1 MEGNGVHVPGR
12 RSMTAVVLGGS
23 GFLGSHLCDAL
34 LAKGQNVIAVDD
46 LSTGRLQ
53 NIEHLTGNKSFKF
66 VQADISLELPY
77 LGTPELIL
85 NFASP
90 ASPPAYLS
98 MPVHTMRTGSL
109 GTMHALELASK
120 ANTRFI
126 MASTSE
132 IYGDP
137 LEHPQ
142 TESYWGNVNPVG
154 VRSCYDEAKRFAE
167 SLTFAY
173 QRERG
178 TNTGIVRIFNTY
190 GPRLDPKDGRVVS
203 NFIMAAI
210 NNQPLNI
217 YGDGS
222 QTRSLCYVTDLVDGI
237 LRMAD
242 SKLTGPINLGNPNEM
257 TILQLAHRVID
268 ATQSKSTINFQSA
281 LSDDPQQRNPD
292 IALAKAELNWF
303 PATDLDAGLQST
315 VDWMT
320 TMEQNNDK

>member
-1 MEGNGVHVPGR
+1 
-12 RSMTAVVLGGS
+12 MTAVVLGGS

-34 LAKGQNVIAVDD
+34 LARGQDVIAVDD

-53 NIEHLTGNKSFKF
+53 NIDHLKSNKSFKF
-66 VQADISLELPY
+66 VQADISLELPD

-98 MPVHTMRTGSL
+98 MPVHTLRTGSL
-109 GTMHALELASK
+109 GTMHALDLASQTN
-120 ANTRFI
+120 ARFV

-142 TESYWGNVNPVG
+142 TESYWGNVNPIG
-154 VRSCYDEAKRFAE
+154 VRSCYDEAKRFSEA
-167 SLTFAY
+167 LTFAH

-178 TNTGIVRIFNTY
+178 SNTGIVRIFNTY
-190 GPRLDPKDGRVVS
+190 GPRLDPTDGRVVS

-210 NNQPLNI
+210 NDLPLNI

-222 QTRSLCYVTDLVDGI
+222 QTRSLCYVSDLVDGI

-242 SKLTGPINLGNPNEM
+242 SNIDGPINLGNPNEM
-257 TILQLAHRVID
+257 TVLQLAQRIID
-268 ATQSKSTINFQSA
+268 ITDSKSAINFKSA

-292 IALAKAELNWF
+292 ITLAKDELNWF
-303 PATDLDAGLQST
+303 PTTQLDAGLQST
-315 VDWMT
+315 ISWMAN
-320 TMEQNNDK
+320 MEKKK

>member
-1 MEGNGVHVPGR
+1 
-12 RSMTAVVLGGS
+12 MTAVVLGGS

-34 LAKGQNVIAVDD
+34 LARGQDVIAVDD

-66 VQADISLELPY
+66 VQADITLELPD

-178 TNTGIVRIFNTY
+178 TDIGIVRIFNTY
-190 GPRLDPKDGRVVS
+190 GPRLDPTDGRVVS
-203 NFIMAAI
+203 NFIMAALH
-210 NNQPLNI
+210 NQPLNI

-222 QTRSLCYVTDLVDGI
+222 QTRSLCYVSDLVDGI

-242 SKLTGPINLGNPNEM
+242 SKISGPINLGNPNEM
-257 TILQLAHRVID
+257 TVLQLAQRIID
-268 ATQSKSTINFQSA
+268 LTRSQSTINFQSS
-281 LSDDPQQRNPD
+281 LPDDPQQRNPD
-292 IALAKAELNWF
+292 ITLAKSKLDWF
-303 PATDLDAGLQST
+303 PHTDLDTGLQST
-315 VDWMT
+315 IHWMS
-320 TMEQNNDK
+320 TMEKK

>member
-1 MEGNGVHVPGR
+1 
-12 RSMTAVVLGGS
+12 MTAIVLGGS

-34 LAKGQNVIAVDD
+34 LARGQDVIAVDD

-53 NIEHLTGNKSFKF
+53 NIDHLKSNKSFKF
-66 VQADISLELPY
+66 VQADISLELPD

-98 MPVHTMRTGSL
+98 MPVHTLRTGSL

-120 ANTRFI
+120 TNARFV

-142 TESYWGNVNPVG
+142 TESYWGNVNPIG
-154 VRSCYDEAKRFAE
+154 VRSCYDEAKRFSEA
-167 SLTFAY
+167 LTFAH
-173 QRERG
+173 QRERA

-190 GPRLDPKDGRVVS
+190 GPRLDPTDGRVVS

-210 NNQPLNI
+210 NDLPLNI

-222 QTRSLCYVTDLVDGI
+222 QTRSLCYVSDLVDGI

-242 SKLTGPINLGNPNEM
+242 SNINGPINLGNPNEM
-257 TILQLAHRVID
+257 TVLQLAQRIVDITD
-268 ATQSKSTINFQSA
+268 SKSVINFQSA

-303 PATDLDAGLQST
+303 PTTQLDAGLQST
-315 VDWMT
+315 INWMAN
-320 TMEQNNDK
+320 MEKKT

>member
-1 MEGNGVHVPGR
+1 
-12 RSMTAVVLGGS
+12 MTAVVLGGS

-34 LAKGQNVIAVDD
+34 LARGQDVIAVDD

-66 VQADISLELPY
+66 IQVDISIGLPD

-90 ASPPAYLS
+90 ASPPAYLE
-98 MPVHTMRTGSL
+98 MPIHTMRTGSL
-109 GTMHALELASK
+109 GTMHALELATTSHS
-120 ANTRFI
+120 RFI

-190 GPRLDPKDGRVVS
+190 GPRLDPTDGRVVS
-203 NFIMAAI
+203 NFIMAALH
-210 NNQPLNI
+210 NQPLNI

-222 QTRSLCYVTDLVDGI
+222 QTRSLCYVSDLVDGI
-237 LRMAD
+237 IKMAD
-242 SKLTGPINLGNPNEM
+242 SKISGPINLGNPNEM
-257 TILQLAHRVID
+257 TILQLAQRIIEL
-268 ATQSKSTINFQSA
+268 TRSQSTINFQSS
-281 LSDDPQQRNPD
+281 LPDDPQQRNPD
-292 IALAKAELNWF
+292 ITLAKSKLDWF
-303 PATDLDAGLQST
+303 PHTDLDTGLQST
-315 VDWMT
+315 IHWMS
-320 TMEQNNDK
+320 TMERK

>member
-1 MEGNGVHVPGR
+1 
-12 RSMTAVVLGGS
+12 MTAVVLGGS

-34 LAKGQNVIAVDD
+34 LARGQDVIAVDD

-53 NIEHLTGNKSFKF
+53 NIEHLADNKSFKF
-66 VQADISLELPY
+66 IQVDISIGLPD

-90 ASPPAYLS
+90 ASPPAYLE
-98 MPVHTMRTGSL
+98 MPIHTMRTGSL
-109 GTMHALELASK
+109 GTMHALELATTSHS
-120 ANTRFI
+120 RFI

-142 TESYWGNVNPVG
+142 TESYWGNVNPIG

-190 GPRLDPKDGRVVS
+190 GPRLDPTDGRVVS
-203 NFIMAAI
+203 NFIMAALH
-210 NNQPLNI
+210 NQPLNI

-222 QTRSLCYVTDLVDGI
+222 QTRSLCYVSDLVDGI
-237 LRMAD
+237 IKMAD
-242 SKLTGPINLGNPNEM
+242 SKISGPINLGNPNEM
-257 TILQLAHRVID
+257 TVLQLAQRIID
-268 ATQSKSTINFQSA
+268 LTHSQSTINFQSS
-281 LSDDPQQRNPD
+281 LPDDPQQRNPD
-292 IALAKAELNWF
+292 ITLAKSKLDWF
-303 PATDLDAGLQST
+303 PHTDLDTGLQST
-315 VDWMT
+315 IHWMS
-320 TMEQNNDK
+320 TMEKK

>member
-1 MEGNGVHVPGR
+1 
-12 RSMTAVVLGGS
+12 MTAVVLGGS

-34 LAKGQNVIAVDD
+34 LARGQDVIAVDD

-53 NIEHLTGNKSFKF
+53 NIDHLKSNKSFKF
-66 VQADISLELPY
+66 VQADISLELPD

-98 MPVHTMRTGSL
+98 MPVHTLRTGSL
-109 GTMHALELASK
+109 GTMHALELATK
-120 ANTRFI
+120 TNARFV

-142 TESYWGNVNPVG
+142 TESYWGNVNPIG
-154 VRSCYDEAKRFAE
+154 VRSCYDEAKRFSEA
-167 SLTFAY
+167 LTFAH

-190 GPRLDPKDGRVVS
+190 GPRLDPTDGRVVS

-210 NNQPLNI
+210 NDLPLNI

-222 QTRSLCYVTDLVDGI
+222 QTRSLCYVSDLVDGI

-242 SKLTGPINLGNPNEM
+242 SNINGPINLGNPNEM
-257 TILQLAHRVID
+257 TVLQLAQRIID
-268 ATQSKSTINFQSA
+268 ITDSKSAINFKSA

-292 IALAKAELNWF
+292 ITLAKDELNWF
-303 PATDLDAGLQST
+303 PTTHLDAGLQST
-315 VDWMT
+315 INWMAN
-320 TMEQNNDK
+320 MEKKNDKW

>member
-1 MEGNGVHVPGR
+1 
-12 RSMTAVVLGGS
+12 MTAVVLGGS

-34 LAKGQNVIAVDD
+34 LARGQDVIAVDD

-53 NIEHLTGNKSFKF
+53 NIDHLKSNKSFKF
-66 VQADISLELPY
+66 VQADISLELPD

-98 MPVHTMRTGSL
+98 MPVHTLRTGSL
-109 GTMHALELASK
+109 GTMHALELATK
-120 ANTRFI
+120 TNARFV

-142 TESYWGNVNPVG
+142 TESYWGNVNPIG
-154 VRSCYDEAKRFAE
+154 VRSCYDEAKRFSEA
-167 SLTFAY
+167 LTFAH
-173 QRERG
+173 QRERA

-190 GPRLDPKDGRVVS
+190 GPRLDPTDGRVVS

-210 NNQPLNI
+210 NDLPLNI

-222 QTRSLCYVTDLVDGI
+222 QTRSLCYVSDLVDGI

-242 SKLTGPINLGNPNEM
+242 SNINGPINLGNPNEM
-257 TILQLAHRVID
+257 TVLQLAQRIVDITD
-268 ATQSKSTINFQSA
+268 SKSVINFQSA

-303 PATDLDAGLQST
+303 PTTQLDAGLQST
-315 VDWMT
+315 INWMAN
-320 TMEQNNDK
+320 MEKKT

>member
-1 MEGNGVHVPGR
+1 
-12 RSMTAVVLGGS
+12 MTAVVLGGS

-34 LAKGQNVIAVDD
+34 LARGQDVIAVDD
-46 LSTGRLQ
+46 LSTGRLR

-66 VQADISLELPY
+66 VQADISLELPD

-98 MPVHTMRTGSL
+98 MPIHTMRTGSL
-109 GTMHALELASK
+109 GTMHALELASRTN
-120 ANTRFI
+120 ARFV

-142 TESYWGNVNPVG
+142 TESYWGNANPVG

-237 LRMAD
+237 LRMAN

-257 TILQLAHRVID
+257 TILQLAHRVIE

-320 TMEQNNDK
+320 TMEQDNDK

>member
-1 MEGNGVHVPGR
+1 
-12 RSMTAVVLGGS
+12 MTAVVLGGS

-34 LAKGQNVIAVDD
+34 LARGQDVIAVDD

-53 NIEHLTGNKSFKF
+53 NIDHLKSNKSFKF
-66 VQADISLELPY
+66 VQADISLELPD

-98 MPVHTMRTGSL
+98 MPVHTLRTGSL

-120 ANTRFI
+120 TNARFV

-142 TESYWGNVNPVG
+142 TESYWGNVNPIG
-154 VRSCYDEAKRFAE
+154 VRSCYDEAKRFSEA
-167 SLTFAY
+167 LTFAH
-173 QRERG
+173 QRERA

-190 GPRLDPKDGRVVS
+190 GPRLDPTDGRVVS

-210 NNQPLNI
+210 NDLPLNI

-222 QTRSLCYVTDLVDGI
+222 QTRSLCYVSDLVDGI

-242 SKLTGPINLGNPNEM
+242 SKINGPINLGNPNEM
-257 TILQLAHRVID
+257 TVLQLAQRIVDITD
-268 ATQSKSTINFQSA
+268 SKSVINFQSA

-303 PATDLDAGLQST
+303 PTTQLDAGLQST
-315 VDWMT
+315 INWMAN
-320 TMEQNNDK
+320 MEKKK

>member
-1 MEGNGVHVPGR
+1 
-12 RSMTAVVLGGS
+12 MTAVVLGGS

-34 LAKGQNVIAVDD
+34 LARGQDVIAVDD

-53 NIEHLTGNKSFKF
+53 NIDHLKSNKSFKF
-66 VQADISLELPY
+66 VQADISLELPD

-98 MPVHTMRTGSL
+98 MPIHTLRTGSL

-120 ANTRFI
+120 TNARFV

-142 TESYWGNVNPVG
+142 TESYWGNVNPIG
-154 VRSCYDEAKRFAE
+154 VRSCYDEAKRFSEA
-167 SLTFAY
+167 LTFAH
-173 QRERG
+173 QRERA

-190 GPRLDPKDGRVVS
+190 GPRLDPTDGRVVS

-210 NNQPLNI
+210 NDLPLNI

-222 QTRSLCYVTDLVDGI
+222 QTRSLCYVSDLVDGI

-242 SKLTGPINLGNPNEM
+242 SNINGPINLGNPNEM
-257 TILQLAHRVID
+257 TVLQLAQRIVDITD
-268 ATQSKSTINFQSA
+268 SKSVINFQSA

-303 PATDLDAGLQST
+303 PTTQLDAGLQST
-315 VDWMT
+315 INWMAN
-320 TMEQNNDK
+320 MEKKT

>member
-1 MEGNGVHVPGR
+1 
-12 RSMTAVVLGGS
+12 MTAVVLGGS

-34 LAKGQNVIAVDD
+34 LARGQDVIAVDD
-46 LSTGRLQ
+46 LSTRRLQ
-53 NIEHLTGNKSFKF
+53 NIEHLIGNKTFKF
-66 VQADISLELPY
+66 IHADISVGLPD

-85 NFASP
+85 NLASP

-98 MPVHTMRTGSL
+98 MPIHTMRTGSL

-120 ANTRFI
+120 ANARFV

-142 TESYWGNVNPVG
+142 TETYWGNVNPVG

-178 TNTGIVRIFNTY
+178 ANTGIVRIFNTY
-190 GPRLDPKDGRVVS
+190 GPRLDPNDGRVVS

-210 NNQPLNI
+210 NDQPLNI

-222 QTRSLCYVTDLVDGI
+222 QTRSLCYVSDLVDGI

-242 SKLTGPINLGNPNEM
+242 SNNSGPINLGNPNEL
-257 TILQLAHRVID
+257 TILQLAQRVID
-268 ATQSKSTINFQSA
+268 LTHSKSTINFQSA

-292 IALAKAELNWF
+292 IALAKTALNWF

-315 VDWMT
+315 VHWMT
-320 TMEQNNDK
+320 TMEHKYDK

>member
-1 MEGNGVHVPGR
+1 
-12 RSMTAVVLGGS
+12 MTAVVLGGS

-34 LAKGQNVIAVDD
+34 LARGQDVIAVDD

-53 NIEHLTGNKSFKF
+53 NIDHLKSNKSFKF
-66 VQADISLELPY
+66 VQADISLELPD

-98 MPVHTMRTGSL
+98 MPVHTLRTGSL

-120 ANTRFI
+120 TNARFV

-142 TESYWGNVNPVG
+142 TESYWGNVNPIG
-154 VRSCYDEAKRFAE
+154 VRSCYDEAKRFSEA
-167 SLTFAY
+167 LTFAH
-173 QRERG
+173 QRERA

-190 GPRLDPKDGRVVS
+190 GPRLDPTDGRVVS

-210 NNQPLNI
+210 NDLPLNI

-222 QTRSLCYVTDLVDGI
+222 QTRSLCYVSDLVDGI

-242 SKLTGPINLGNPNEM
+242 SNINGPINLGNPNEM
-257 TILQLAHRVID
+257 TVLQLAQRIID
-268 ATQSKSTINFQSA
+268 ITDSKSAINFQSA

-292 IALAKAELNWF
+292 ITLAKAELNWF
-303 PATDLDAGLQST
+303 PTTQLDAGLQST
-315 VDWMT
+315 IHWMAN
-320 TMEQNNDK
+320 MEKKQ

>member
-1 MEGNGVHVPGR
+1 
-12 RSMTAVVLGGS
+12 MTAVVLGGS

-34 LAKGQNVIAVDD
+34 LARGQDVIAVDD
-46 LSTGRLQ
+46 LSTGRSQ
-53 NIEHLTGNKSFKF
+53 NIEHLIGNKTFKF
-66 VQADISLELPY
+66 IHADISVGLPD

-85 NFASP
+85 NLASP

-98 MPVHTMRTGSL
+98 MPIHTMRTGSL

-120 ANTRFI
+120 ANARFV

-142 TESYWGNVNPVG
+142 TETYWGNVNPVG

-178 TNTGIVRIFNTY
+178 ANTGIVRIFNTY
-190 GPRLDPKDGRVVS
+190 GPRLDPNDGRVVS

-210 NNQPLNI
+210 NDQPLNI

-222 QTRSLCYVTDLVDGI
+222 QTRSLCYVSDLVDGI

-242 SKLTGPINLGNPNEM
+242 SNNSGPINLGNPNEL
-257 TILQLAHRVID
+257 TILQLAQRVID
-268 ATQSKSTINFQSA
+268 LTHSKSTINFQSA

-292 IALAKAELNWF
+292 IALAKTALNWF

-315 VDWMT
+315 VHWMT
-320 TMEQNNDK
+320 TMEHKYDK

>member
-1 MEGNGVHVPGR
+1 
-12 RSMTAVVLGGS
+12 MTAVVLGGS

-34 LAKGQNVIAVDD
+34 LARGQDVIAVDD

-53 NIEHLTGNKSFKF
+53 NIDHLKSNKSFRF
-66 VQADISLELPY
+66 IQADISLELPDV
-77 LGTPELIL
+77 GTPELIL

-98 MPVHTMRTGSL
+98 MPVHTLRTGSL
-109 GTMHALELASK
+109 GTMHALELATK
-120 ANTRFI
+120 TNARFV

-142 TESYWGNVNPVG
+142 TESYWGNVNPIG
-154 VRSCYDEAKRFAE
+154 VRSCYDEAKRFSEA
-167 SLTFAY
+167 LTFAH

-178 TNTGIVRIFNTY
+178 TNAGIIRIFNTY
-190 GPRLDPKDGRVVS
+190 GPRLDPIDGRVVS

-210 NNQPLNI
+210 NDLPLNI

-222 QTRSLCYVTDLVDGI
+222 QTRSLCYVSDLVDGI

-242 SKLTGPINLGNPNEM
+242 SKINGPINLGNPNEM
-257 TILQLAHRVID
+257 TVLQLAQRIID
-268 ATQSKSTINFQSA
+268 ITDSKSAINFQSA

-292 IALAKAELNWF
+292 IALAIDELNWF
-303 PATDLDAGLQST
+303 PTTQLDAGLQST
-315 VDWMT
+315 INWMAN
-320 TMEQNNDK
+320 MEKKT

>member
-1 MEGNGVHVPGR
+1 
-12 RSMTAVVLGGS
+12 MTAVVLGGS

-34 LAKGQNVIAVDD
+34 LARGQDVIAVDD

-53 NIEHLTGNKSFKF
+53 NIDHLKSNKSFKF
-66 VQADISLELPY
+66 VQADISLELPD

-98 MPVHTMRTGSL
+98 MPVHTLRTGSL

-120 ANTRFI
+120 TNARFV

-142 TESYWGNVNPVG
+142 TESYWGNVNPIG
-154 VRSCYDEAKRFAE
+154 VRSCYDEAKRFSEA
-167 SLTFAY
+167 LTFAH

-190 GPRLDPKDGRVVS
+190 GPRLDPTDGRVVS

-210 NNQPLNI
+210 NDLPLNI

-222 QTRSLCYVTDLVDGI
+222 QTRSLCYVSDLVDGI

-242 SKLTGPINLGNPNEM
+242 SNINGPINLGNPNEM
-257 TILQLAHRVID
+257 TVLQLAQRIVDITD
-268 ATQSKSTINFQSA
+268 SKSVINFQSA

-303 PATDLDAGLQST
+303 PTTQLDAGLQST
-315 VDWMT
+315 INWMAN
-320 TMEQNNDK
+320 MEKKT

>member
-1 MEGNGVHVPGR
+1 
-12 RSMTAVVLGGS
+12 MTAVVLGGS

-34 LAKGQNVIAVDD
+34 LARGQDVIAVDD

-53 NIEHLTGNKSFKF
+53 NIDHLKSNKSFKF
-66 VQADISLELPY
+66 VQADISLELPD

-98 MPVHTMRTGSL
+98 MPIHTLRTGSL

-120 ANTRFI
+120 TNARFV

-142 TESYWGNVNPVG
+142 TESYWGNVNPIG
-154 VRSCYDEAKRFAE
+154 VRSCYDEAKRFSEA
-167 SLTFAY
+167 LTFAH

-190 GPRLDPKDGRVVS
+190 GPRLDPTDGRVVS

-210 NNQPLNI
+210 NDLPLNI

-222 QTRSLCYVTDLVDGI
+222 QTRSLCYVSDLVDGI

-242 SKLTGPINLGNPNEM
+242 SKINGPINLGNPNEM
-257 TILQLAHRVID
+257 TVLQLAQRIID
-268 ATQSKSTINFQSA
+268 ITDSKSEINFQSA

-303 PATDLDAGLQST
+303 PTTQLDAGLQST
-315 VDWMT
+315 INWMAN
-320 TMEQNNDK
+320 MEKKK

>member
-1 MEGNGVHVPGR
+1 
-12 RSMTAVVLGGS
+12 MTAVVLGGS

-34 LAKGQNVIAVDD
+34 LARGQDVIAVDD

-53 NIEHLTGNKSFKF
+53 NIDHLKDNKSFRF
-66 VQADISLELPY
+66 IQADISFELPD
-77 LGTPELIL
+77 LGSPELIL

-98 MPVHTMRTGSL
+98 MPIHTLRTGSL

-120 ANTRFI
+120 TNARFI

-137 LEHPQ
+137 LQHPQ
-142 TESYWGNVNPVG
+142 TESYWGNVNPIG

-178 TNTGIVRIFNTY
+178 TNTAIVRIFNTY

-210 NNQPLNI
+210 NDQPLNI

-222 QTRSLCYVTDLVDGI
+222 QTRSLCYVSDLIDGI
-237 LRMAD
+237 IKVAD
-242 SKLTGPINLGNPNEM
+242 SKETGPINLGNPNEL
-257 TILQLAHRVID
+257 TVLQLAHKIIEL
-268 ATQSKSTINFQSA
+268 TQSRSTINFQKA
-281 LSDDPQQRNPD
+281 LSDDPRQRKPD
-292 IALAKAELNWF
+292 IKIASANLDWF
-303 PATDLDAGLQST
+303 PHTNLDIGLQST
-315 VDWMT
+315 IDWMT
-320 TMEQNNDK
+320 TMEKQNAK

>member
-1 MEGNGVHVPGR
+1 
-12 RSMTAVVLGGS
+12 MTAVVLGGS

-34 LAKGQNVIAVDD
+34 LARGQDVIAVDD

-53 NIEHLTGNKSFKF
+53 NIDHLKSNKSFKF
-66 VQADISLELPY
+66 VQADISLELPD

-98 MPVHTMRTGSL
+98 MPIHTLRTGSL

-120 ANTRFI
+120 TNARFV

-142 TESYWGNVNPVG
+142 TESYWGNVNPIG
-154 VRSCYDEAKRFAE
+154 VRSCYDEAKRFSEA
-167 SLTFAY
+167 LTFAH
-173 QRERG
+173 QRERA

-190 GPRLDPKDGRVVS
+190 GPRLDPTDGRVVS

-210 NNQPLNI
+210 NDLPLNI

-222 QTRSLCYVTDLVDGI
+222 QTRSLCYVSDLVDGI

-242 SKLTGPINLGNPNEM
+242 SNINGPINLGNPNEM
-257 TILQLAHRVID
+257 TVLQLAQRIID
-268 ATQSKSTINFQSA
+268 ITDSKSAINFQSA

-292 IALAKAELNWF
+292 ITLAKAELNWF
-303 PATDLDAGLQST
+303 PTTQLDAGLQST
-315 VDWMT
+315 INWMAN
-320 TMEQNNDK
+320 MEKKK

>member
-1 MEGNGVHVPGR
+1 
-12 RSMTAVVLGGS
+12 MTAVVLGGS

-34 LAKGQNVIAVDD
+34 LARGQDVIAVDD

-53 NIEHLTGNKSFKF
+53 NIDHLKSNKSFKF
-66 VQADISLELPY
+66 VQADISLELPD

-98 MPVHTMRTGSL
+98 MPIHTLRTGSL

-120 ANTRFI
+120 TNARFV

-142 TESYWGNVNPVG
+142 TESYWGNVNPIG
-154 VRSCYDEAKRFAE
+154 VRSCYDEAKRFSEA
-167 SLTFAY
+167 LTFAH

-190 GPRLDPKDGRVVS
+190 GPRLDPTDGRVVS

-210 NNQPLNI
+210 NDLPLNI

-222 QTRSLCYVTDLVDGI
+222 QTRSLCYVSDLVDGI

-242 SKLTGPINLGNPNEM
+242 SNINGPINLGNPNEM
-257 TILQLAHRVID
+257 TVLQLAQRIID
-268 ATQSKSTINFQSA
+268 ITDSKSAINFQSA

-292 IALAKAELNWF
+292 ITLAKAELNWF
-303 PATDLDAGLQST
+303 PTTQLDAGLQST
-315 VDWMT
+315 INWMAN
-320 TMEQNNDK
+320 MEKKK

>member
-1 MEGNGVHVPGR
+1 
-12 RSMTAVVLGGS
+12 MTAVVLGGS
-23 GFLGSHLCDAL
+23 GFLGSHLCDSL
-34 LAKGQNVIAVDD
+34 LARGQDVIAVDD

-53 NIEHLTGNKSFKF
+53 NIDHLKSNKSFKF
-66 VQADISLELPY
+66 VQADISLELPD

-98 MPVHTMRTGSL
+98 MPIHTLRTGSL

-120 ANTRFI
+120 TNARFV

-142 TESYWGNVNPVG
+142 TESYWGNVNPIG
-154 VRSCYDEAKRFAE
+154 VRSCYDEAKRFSEA
-167 SLTFAY
+167 LTFAH
-173 QRERG
+173 QRERA

-190 GPRLDPKDGRVVS
+190 GPRLDPTDGRVVS

-210 NNQPLNI
+210 NDLPLNI

-222 QTRSLCYVTDLVDGI
+222 QTRSLCYVSDLVDGI

-242 SKLTGPINLGNPNEM
+242 SKINGPINLGNPNEM
-257 TILQLAHRVID
+257 TVLQLAQRVID
-268 ATQSKSTINFQSA
+268 ITDSKSAINFQSA

-303 PATDLDAGLQST
+303 PTTQLDAGLQST
-315 VDWMT
+315 INWMAN
-320 TMEQNNDK
+320 MEKIIR

>member
-1 MEGNGVHVPGR
+1 
-12 RSMTAVVLGGS
+12 MTAVVLGGS

-34 LAKGQNVIAVDD
+34 LARGQDVIAVDD

-53 NIEHLTGNKSFKF
+53 NIDHLKSNKSFKF
-66 VQADISLELPY
+66 VQADISLELPD

-98 MPVHTMRTGSL
+98 MPIHTLRTGSL

-120 ANTRFI
+120 TNARFV

-142 TESYWGNVNPVG
+142 TESYWGNVNPIG
-154 VRSCYDEAKRFAE
+154 VRSCYDEAKRFSEA
-167 SLTFAY
+167 LTFAH
-173 QRERG
+173 QRERA

-190 GPRLDPKDGRVVS
+190 GPRLDPTDGRVVS

-210 NNQPLNI
+210 NDLPLNI

-222 QTRSLCYVTDLVDGI
+222 QTRSLCYVSDLVDGI

-242 SKLTGPINLGNPNEM
+242 SNINGPINLGNPNEM
-257 TILQLAHRVID
+257 TVLQLAQRIVDITD
-268 ATQSKSTINFQSA
+268 SKSVINFQSA

-303 PATDLDAGLQST
+303 PTTQLDAGLQST
-315 VDWMT
+315 INWMAN
-320 TMEQNNDK
+320 MEKIIR

>member
-1 MEGNGVHVPGR
+1 
-12 RSMTAVVLGGS
+12 MTAVVLGGS

-34 LAKGQNVIAVDD
+34 LARGQDVIAVDD

-53 NIEHLTGNKSFKF
+53 NIEHLIGNKTFKF
-66 VQADISLELPY
+66 IHADISVGLPD

-85 NFASP
+85 NLASP

-98 MPVHTMRTGSL
+98 MPIHTMRTGSF

-120 ANTRFI
+120 ANARFV

-142 TESYWGNVNPVG
+142 TETYWGNVNPVG

-178 TNTGIVRIFNTY
+178 ANTGIVRIFNTY
-190 GPRLDPKDGRVVS
+190 GPRLDPNDGRVVS

-210 NNQPLNI
+210 NDQPLNI

-222 QTRSLCYVTDLVDGI
+222 QTRSLCYVSDLVDGI

-242 SKLTGPINLGNPNEM
+242 SNNSGPINLGNPNEL
-257 TILQLAHRVID
+257 TILQLAQRVID
-268 ATQSKSTINFQSA
+268 LTHSKSTINFQSA

-292 IALAKAELNWF
+292 IALAKTALNWF

-315 VDWMT
+315 VHWMT
-320 TMEQNNDK
+320 TMEHKYDK

>member
-1 MEGNGVHVPGR
+1 
-12 RSMTAVVLGGS
+12 MTAVVLGGS

-34 LAKGQNVIAVDD
+34 LARGQDVIAVDD

-53 NIEHLTGNKSFKF
+53 NIDHLIDNKSFKF
-66 VQADISLELPY
+66 IQADISLELPD

-109 GTMHALELASK
+109 GTLHALELASK
-120 ANTRFI
+120 TNARFV

-142 TESYWGNVNPVG
+142 TESYWGNVNTIG
-154 VRSCYDEAKRFAE
+154 VRSCYDEAKRFSE
-167 SLTFAY
+167 SLSFAY
-173 QRERG
+173 HRERG
-178 TNTGIVRIFNTY
+178 ANIGVVRIFNTY
-190 GPRLDPKDGRVVS
+190 GPRLDPTDGRVVS
-203 NFIMAAI
+203 NFIMAALHD
-210 NNQPLNI
+210 QPLNI

-222 QTRSLCYVTDLVDGI
+222 QTRSLCYVSDLVDGI

-242 SKLTGPINLGNPNEM
+242 SNLTGPVNLGNPHEM
-257 TILQLAHRVID
+257 TVLQLAQRIIQL
-268 ATQSKSTINFQSA
+268 TYSNSEINFQSP
-281 LSDDPQQRNPD
+281 LPDDPQQRNPN
-292 IALAKAELNWF
+292 IALATSSLDWI
-303 PATDLDAGLQST
+303 PLTQLDAGLQLT
-315 VDWMT
+315 IQWMRN
-320 TMEQNNDK
+320 MERNND

>member
-34 LAKGQNVIAVDD
+34 LARGQDVIAVDD
-46 LSTGRLQ
+46 LSTGRLK

-66 VQADISLELPY
+66 VQADISLELPD

-98 MPVHTMRTGSL
+98 MPIHTMRTGSL

-120 ANTRFI
+120 TNARFV

-142 TESYWGNVNPVG
+142 TESYWGNANPVG

-173 QRERG
+173 QREQG

-203 NFIMAAI
+203 NFIMAALH
-210 NNQPLNI
+210 NQPLNI

-222 QTRSLCYVTDLVDGI
+222 QTRSLCYVSDLVDGI

-242 SKLTGPINLGNPNEM
+242 SKISGPINLGNPNEM
-257 TILQLAHRVID
+257 TVLQLAQRIIEL
-268 ATQSKSTINFQSA
+268 TRSQSTINFQSS
-281 LSDDPQQRNPD
+281 LPDDPQQRNPD
-292 IALAKAELNWF
+292 ITLAKSKLDWF
-303 PATDLDAGLQST
+303 PHTDLDTGLQST
-315 VDWMT
+315 IHWMS
-320 TMEQNNDK
+320 TMEKKQ

>member
-1 MEGNGVHVPGR
+1 
-12 RSMTAVVLGGS
+12 MTAVVLGGS

-34 LAKGQNVIAVDD
+34 LARGQDVIAVDD

-53 NIEHLTGNKSFKF
+53 NIEHLAGNKSFKF
-66 VQADISLELPY
+66 VQADISLELPD

-98 MPVHTMRTGSL
+98 MPIHTMRTGSL

-120 ANTRFI
+120 TNARFV

-142 TESYWGNVNPVG
+142 TESYWGNANPVG

-242 SKLTGPINLGNPNEM
+242 STLTGPINLGNPNEM

-268 ATQSKSTINFQSA
+268 ATQSKSTISFQSA

>member
-1 MEGNGVHVPGR
+1 
-12 RSMTAVVLGGS
+12 MTAVVLGGS

-34 LAKGQNVIAVDD
+34 LARGQDVIAVDD

-66 VQADISLELPY
+66 IQADISVRLPD

-190 GPRLDPKDGRVVS
+190 GPRLDPTDGRVVS
-203 NFIMAAI
+203 NFIMAALH
-210 NNQPLNI
+210 NQPLNI

-242 SKLTGPINLGNPNEM
+242 SKISGPINLGNPNEM
-257 TILQLAHRVID
+257 TVLQLAQRIID
-268 ATQSKSTINFQSA
+268 LTRSQSTINFQSS
-281 LSDDPQQRNPD
+281 LPDDPQQRNPD
-292 IALAKAELNWF
+292 ITLAKSKLDWF
-303 PATDLDAGLQST
+303 PHTDLDSGLQST
-315 VDWMT
+315 IHWLS
-320 TMEQNNDK
+320 TMEKK

>member
-1 MEGNGVHVPGR
+1 
-12 RSMTAVVLGGS
+12 MTAVVLGGS

-34 LAKGQNVIAVDD
+34 LARGQDVIAVDD

-53 NIEHLTGNKSFKF
+53 NIDHLKTNKSFRF
-66 VQADISLELPY
+66 IQADISIGLPD
-77 LGTPELIL
+77 LGTPEMIL

-98 MPVHTMRTGSL
+98 IPVHTLRTGSL
-109 GTMHALELASK
+109 GTMHALDLASK
-120 ANTRFI
+120 TDARFV

-142 TESYWGNVNPVG
+142 TESYWGNVNPIG
-154 VRSCYDEAKRFAE
+154 VRSCYDEAKRFSEA
-167 SLTFAY
+167 LTFAH

-190 GPRLDPKDGRVVS
+190 GPRLDPTDGRVVS
-203 NFIMAAI
+203 NFIMAALH
-210 NNQPLNI
+210 NQPLNI

-222 QTRSLCYVTDLVDGI
+222 QTRSLCYVSDLVDGI
-237 LRMAD
+237 LRIAD
-242 SKLTGPINLGNPNEM
+242 SKINGPINLGNPNEL
-257 TILQLAHRVID
+257 TVLQLAQRIID
-268 ATQSKSTINFQSA
+268 LTRSQSTINFQSA

-292 IALAKAELNWF
+292 ITLAKSKLDWF
-303 PATDLDAGLQST
+303 PHTDLDTGLQST
-315 VDWMT
+315 IHWMS
-320 TMEQNNDK
+320 TMEKK

>member
-1 MEGNGVHVPGR
+1 
-12 RSMTAVVLGGS
+12 MTAVVLGGS

-34 LAKGQNVIAVDD
+34 LARGQDVIAVDD

-53 NIEHLTGNKSFKF
+53 NIDHLKSNKSFKF
-66 VQADISLELPY
+66 VQADISLELPD

-98 MPVHTMRTGSL
+98 MPIHTLRTGSL
-109 GTMHALELASK
+109 GTMHALDLASQTD
-120 ANTRFI
+120 ARFV

-142 TESYWGNVNPVG
+142 TESYWGNVNPIG
-154 VRSCYDEAKRFAE
+154 VRSCYDEAKRFSEA
-167 SLTFAY
+167 LTFAH
-173 QRERG
+173 QRERA

-190 GPRLDPKDGRVVS
+190 GPRLDPTDGRVVS

-210 NNQPLNI
+210 NDLPLNI

-222 QTRSLCYVTDLVDGI
+222 QTRSLCYVSDLVDGI

-242 SKLTGPINLGNPNEM
+242 SNINGPINLGNPNEM
-257 TILQLAHRVID
+257 TVLQLAQRIVDITD
-268 ATQSKSTINFQSA
+268 SKSAINFQSA

-303 PATDLDAGLQST
+303 PTTQLDAGLQST
-315 VDWMT
+315 INWMAN
-320 TMEQNNDK
+320 MEKIIQ

>member
-1 MEGNGVHVPGR
+1 
-12 RSMTAVVLGGS
+12 MTAVVLGGS

-34 LAKGQNVIAVDD
+34 LARGQDVIAVDD

-53 NIEHLTGNKSFKF
+53 NIDHLIDNKSFKF
-66 VQADISLELPY
+66 IQADISLELPD

-109 GTMHALELASK
+109 GTLHALELASK
-120 ANTRFI
+120 TNARFI

-142 TESYWGNVNPVG
+142 AETYWGNVNTVG
-154 VRSCYDEAKRFAE
+154 VRSCYDEAKRFSE
-167 SLTFAY
+167 SLSFAY
-173 QRERG
+173 HRERG
-178 TNTGIVRIFNTY
+178 ANIGVVRIFNTY
-190 GPRLDPKDGRVVS
+190 GPRLDPTDGRVVS
-203 NFIMAAI
+203 NFIMAALHD
-210 NNQPLNI
+210 QPLNI

-222 QTRSLCYVTDLVDGI
+222 QTRSLCYVSDLVDGI

-242 SKLTGPINLGNPNEM
+242 SNLTGPVNLGNPHEM
-257 TILQLAHRVID
+257 TVLQLAQRIIQL
-268 ATQSKSTINFQSA
+268 TYSNSEINFQSP
-281 LSDDPQQRNPD
+281 LPDDPQQRNPN
-292 IALAKAELNWF
+292 IALATSSLDWI
-303 PATDLDAGLQST
+303 PLTQLDAGLQLT
-315 VDWMT
+315 IQWMRN
-320 TMEQNNDK
+320 MERNND